1 MPPKRKR
8 QLSAEELQDNS
19 HQKLEE
25 IIATMKTNTV
35 FQNPLGGSCCARG
48 HYS

>member
-1 MPPKRKR
+1 MSKP
-8 QLSAEELQDNS
+8 EG
-19 HQKLEE
+19 

-48 HYS
+48 QNS